1 MSPMFLLTLIFVSPC
16 RQPFV
21 QIGDTYC
28 SYQQFR
34 ESFRPREFLNS
45 EAMSLWTEDF
55 NKEGRKLAMH
65 NPLEVKKYAF
75 SCYTTVSIAL
85 YFTHCFSVE
94 LLKIYKFR
102 KTDEACS

>member
-21 QIGDTYC
+21 QISDAYC
-28 SYQQFR
+28 SYQKFR
-34 ESFRPREFLNS
+34 ESFWPREFLNS

-75 SCYTTVSIAL
+75 SCYTTVSTYRIVL
-85 YFTHCFSVE
+85 YTLF
-94 LLKIYKFR
+94 LR
-102 KTDEACS
+102 